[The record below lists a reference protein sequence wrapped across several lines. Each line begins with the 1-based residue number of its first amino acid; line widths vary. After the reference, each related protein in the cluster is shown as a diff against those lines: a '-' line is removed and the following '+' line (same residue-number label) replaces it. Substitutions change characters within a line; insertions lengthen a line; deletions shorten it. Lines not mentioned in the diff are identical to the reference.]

1 VAERTQSLAN
11 AYTLS
16 KESTFSNS
24 DGGGYRDD
32 VSECGSVFSN
42 ISGFNQSNSY
52 FERGSGSFNSGGREG
67 GGTGL
72 SGYLER
78 GASYNDKYGSGSDNS
93 HPTQHQQYPT
103 SRQSSSNSGGRRS
116 LDSFV
121 NQRSQSNNSRVR
133 DRGREDDN
141 VSVSS
146 NTSNTNSVAA
156 RRRAARHSLG
166 SSGTQQQRTNSTG
179 RNSLGN
185 SQPSSVRIPAPSSG
199 SNNNSARSR
208 MRQRMQ
214 QRTNITAKQQ
224 QQQIEEVNIVIPSE
238 INGLDVND
246 FAFDSG
252 SVGSSRGGSVTSR
265 SNNSPRQAANNSAIK
280 LMKRSGSSGTG
291 GGRTSPQITV
301 STKSMTIDTPTPPS
315 SAAVQPTNGTLTSP
329 LSSSSSNNVQ
339 QQQHTISPVISVEQY
354 SESSS
359 LTCDDIGSN
368 HSFNKNNNAQ
378 QTTTGN
384 IFKDAEKMGSTF
396 HKSKKIIRPG
406 GESSYNSIPEEHG
419 TSQPA
424 TTTRQQL
431 GKGEEDSPTTTV
443 RKSRIV
449 YQSSA
454 AIAKQS
460 SSSKNEL
467 SSSTTNSVSNSP
479 FRQKDMVS
487 RRLPPSSAA
496 MSSPTQSQQQQNDN
510 PFAVKLRKTKPPI
523 PPPSSSSSFKKDTT
537 DSNSSQQ
544 ANNVTEEN
552 EVEEAS
558 SSTTS
563 QHPFLGQIKLRKTS
577 TPERVISGVVVT
589 NDKDDTSNEVV
600 NVEEEEEVF
609 IPPQKKKLTYREK
622 QELLRQQQ
630 QEEEENT
637 NQSDEQPP
645 PTKDVATLIRERIAT
660 NKSNSLA
667 RLSSSASAPTSTTS
681 SGGGS
686 TSWRDNLK
694 KTPSPASIDRSSS
707 TNNDAKSALN
717 AMLLKQ
723 RCGGE
728 QQTPQEDKKVDE
740 EKDPRGALMAMLNKR
755 ANTTESSVAPRAAK
769 EVDDDEDNDEQQV
782 NPRNAL
788 SAMLANRGGVPPP
801 PQTSGDNRPS
811 LKNDPKYEKYFKM
824 LKVGMPL
831 PAVQHAMTRDGL
843 DASVMDGDH
852 NLPAP
857 LPREEQQG
865 VPLKNDPA
873 YAKYFKMLKLG
884 LPMGAVKNA
893 MERDGVDS
901 SVMDGNHNLPANS
914 SSNNGASS
922 SSTTSR
928 KQQRQKDTHRRTRL
942 HWETLE
948 DTKVNSNSVWAMVE
962 EDTEIDKIEI
972 DEKEFTNLFQAELKL
987 TSGAGAT
994 GGGGNTSSNKNVV
1007 QVIDPKRANNGGII
1021 LARLRIS
1028 YDDMAQAVDRIDET
1042 VMTANQAQGII
1053 EYMPTLAERKSL
1065 RDYMKAS
1072 KNGESAAKNFERLCE
1087 CEKFMVAM
1095 MTVKQS
1101 KRKLRALLFK
1111 LQFRGCIHDLAKDV
1125 YCIEKACDEL
1135 LNSVRLRKLFGIV
1148 LNIGNRLNTAGNTQK
1163 RKAGAFSIKSLL
1175 KLNQAKAF
1183 DNKTTFLHYVV
1194 LVVQRNSEELLD
1206 FKEDLPTVS
1215 KADKIYW
1222 DQCVGELEE
1231 VETQLENVRKL
1242 SLHEAKAN
1250 KVVYQLP
1257 NKSKS
1262 TDMDNDS
1269 DDLSVESMSLED
1281 EVSLLRSTKIG
1292 MFALSAIRKVSQLR
1306 ERVDTAK
1313 EKFES
1318 VKEYFGE
1325 SDDSKIQPHEMFEI
1339 ITTFCRSFNA
1349 ARADVEKNEKVKVCI
1364 SLYIYCTTRE
1374 CLTFLL
1380 THFLELFFYS
1390 RNEERRR
1397 IIKRSR
1403 RVLQGTKS

>member
-24 DGGGYRDD
+24 DGGGGYRDD

-52 FERGSGSFNSGGREG
+52 FERGSGSFNSGGLREG
-67 GGTGL
+67 GNSSGSGGTGL

-78 GASYNDKYGSGSDNS
+78 GAVYNVQRETEGGGGY
-93 HPTQHQQYPT
+93 PTQQHQQYPP
-103 SRQSSSNSGGRRS
+103 SRQSSGRRS

-121 NQRSQSNNSRVR
+121 NQRSQSNNISRVR
-133 DRGREDDN
+133 DGRIRDGGREDDN
-141 VSVSS
+141 VSVAS

-156 RRRAARHSLG
+156 RRRRAARHSLG
-166 SSGTQQQRTNSTG
+166 SSTQQQRTNSTAG

-185 SQPSSVRIPAPSSG
+185 SQPSSVRIPALSAPSNNPS

-214 QRTNITAKQQ
+214 QRTNTAKQ

-315 SAAVQPTNGTLTSP
+315 LAAVQPTNGTLTSP
-329 LSSSSSNNVQ
+329 SSTSSSSNNVQ

-368 HSFNKNNNAQ
+368 HSFNKNQ
-378 QTTTGN
+378 QQGN

-406 GESSYNSIPEEHG
+406 GESSYNSIPEHG
-419 TSQPA
+419 TSQP
-424 TTTRQQL
+424 TTAARQKG
-431 GKGEEDSPTTTV
+431 GKGGEEDSPTTTV

-460 SSSKNEL
+460 SSSKNAK
-467 SSSTTNSVSNSP
+467 SSSSTATTTNSVSNSP

-496 MSSPTQSQQQQNDN
+496 MSSPTSTSSGQQQQQNDN

-523 PPPSSSSSFKKDTT
+523 PPSSSSNTGVVSSSFKKDTT
-537 DSNSSQQ
+537 DLNCSQQ

-577 TPERVISGVVVT
+577 TPERVTSGVV
-589 NDKDDTSNEVV
+589 TSNDGDTPKEEVIV
-600 NVEEEEEVF
+600 DEEEEVVN
-609 IPPQKKKLTYREK
+609 PPQKKKLTYREQ

-630 QEEEENT
+630 QQQQEENT
-637 NQSDEQPP
+637 NESDEQPP

-717 AMLLKQ
+717 TMLLKQ

-728 QQTPQEDKKVDE
+728 QQTPQEDKKKDE
-740 EKDPRGALMAMLNKR
+740 EKEPDPRGALMAMLNKR
-755 ANTTESSVAPRAAK
+755 ANNSESAVAPQAK
-769 EVDDDEDNDEQQV
+769 KKVDDDGDNDEQQV

-788 SAMLANRGGVPPP
+788 SAMLANRGGDPPP
-801 PQTSGDNRPS
+801 PQASGDGRPS

-824 LKVGMPL
+824 LKVGMPM

-857 LPREEQQG
+857 LPEEEQQG

-873 YAKYFKMLKLG
+873 YGKYFKMLKLG

-962 EDTEIDKIEI
+962 EDAEIDKIEI

-987 TSGAGAT
+987 TSGAGAS

-1125 YCIEKACDEL
+1125 YGIEKACDEL

-1206 FKEDLPTVS
+1206 FKEDLPSVS

-1292 MFALSAIRKVSQLR
+1292 MFALFHSFQLR
-1306 ERVDTAK
+1306 PVALH
-1313 EKFES
+1313 
-1318 VKEYFGE
+1318 V
-1325 SDDSKIQPHEMFEI
+1325 PP
-1339 ITTFCRSFNA
+1339 
-1349 ARADVEKNEKVKVCI
+1349 
-1364 SLYIYCTTRE
+1364 
-1374 CLTFLL
+1374 LL
-1380 THFLELFFYS
+1380 LP
-1390 RNEERRR
+1390 
-1397 IIKRSR
+1397 I
-1403 RVLQGTKS
+1403 